1 MKPETLFLILNNLA
15 TAVWLLM
22 IFTPKWKVTQA
33 IISTFSVVII
43 LGIAYTFIVVTS
55 FGKINF
61 MDFSSLEGIMKLLH
75 SSDKWG
81 TNAFW
86 FHYLAFDLF
95 VGTWILKDSQKS
107 SIPHLLVIPCL
118 LFTFMLGSFGFVLYQ
133 IVKFIR
139 VKFFKSQVEKA

>member
-22 IFTPKWKVTQA
+22 IFTPKWKVTQT

-43 LGIAYTFIVVTS
+43 LGIAYTFIIVTS

-75 SSDKWG
+75 SSDEWG

-118 LFTFMLGSFGFVLYQ
+118 LFTFMLGPFGFVLYQ
-133 IVKFIR
+133 ILKFIR
-139 VKFFKSQVEKA
+139 AKFFKTQVEKA

>member
-1 MKPETLFLILNNLA
+1 MKPETLFLLLNNLA

-22 IFTPKWKVTQA
+22 IFAPKWKVTQA
-33 IISTFSVVII
+33 IINRFIVVII

-55 FGKINF
+55 FGKIDF
-61 MDFSSLEGIMKLLH
+61 MDFASLEGIMKLLN
-75 SSDKWG
+75 SSDEWG

-95 VGTWILKDSQKS
+95 VGTWILKDSQKN

-118 LFTFMLGSFGFVLYQ
+118 IFTFMLGPFGFVLYQ
-133 IVKFIR
+133 ILKFIHA
-139 VKFFKSQVEKA
+139 KFFKSEVENA